1 MLDGSMREK
10 VASDPTIPPLWYAL
24 DVLVKVGT
32 PPLAVDGVLLLLLPP
47 PGSKPFTKSPNPD
60 VAELSE
66 LATGASAALSWILTS
81 S

>member
-32 PPLAVDGVLLLLLPP
+32 PPLAVEGVLLLPP
-47 PGSKPFTKSPNPD
+47 PGSKPFTKSLNPD